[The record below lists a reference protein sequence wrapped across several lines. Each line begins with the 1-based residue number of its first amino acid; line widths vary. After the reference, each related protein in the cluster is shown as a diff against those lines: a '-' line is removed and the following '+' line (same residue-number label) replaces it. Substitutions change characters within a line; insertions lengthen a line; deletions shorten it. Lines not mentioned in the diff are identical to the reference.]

1 MNYVTDCNNFFNFLE
16 ISEPHVE
23 STTNVLVTFMINV
36 LVVHL
41 FDVVPYLGFWKQVI
55 EYLAV
60 VAMY

>member
-1 MNYVTDCNNFFNFLE
+1 MNYVTDYNNFFNFLA

-23 STTNVLVTFMINV
+23 STTNVHVTFMISILFV
-36 LVVHL
+36 QL

-60 VAMY
+60 VAMC